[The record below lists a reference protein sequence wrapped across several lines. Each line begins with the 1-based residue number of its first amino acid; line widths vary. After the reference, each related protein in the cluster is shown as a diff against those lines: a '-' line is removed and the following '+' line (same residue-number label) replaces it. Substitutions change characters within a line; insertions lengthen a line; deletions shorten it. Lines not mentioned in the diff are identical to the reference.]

1 MQFSNGRRKLF
12 FKYLS
17 AIL

>member
-1 MQFSNGRRKLF
+1 MIEL

-17 AIL
+17 AIPW